1 MRNYIYLINIFLILF
16 ILTFSKETLP
26 QAGQLDTTFGQGG
39 IVTTKFNFGGFNS
52 ASFSTAV
59 QSDGKILAA
68 GASSDQNGNLLTL
81 VRYNLNGTLDNT
93 FGTNGIIV
101 GNTQYGIA
109 KSVAIQSDGK
119 IVAAGCYYNGSDNDF
134 SLVRYKSNGAVD
146 NSFGKNGIVN
156 TKIGTAGDCA
166 NSLVIQNDGELIVGG
181 FSYNGSDNDFTLA
194 RYNTNGDLDTTFGT
208 DGIVITK
215 IGNLDDY
222 ITSLAIQ
229 SNGEI
234 VAAGYTYNG
243 NDYDFAL
250 ARYFPNGALDNS
262 FGNKNGIVITQIGM
276 SSEAAFSVA
285 IQSDRK
291 IVAAGYSNNGNDSD
305 FALVRYNPSGSLDN
319 TFGVNGIV
327 TTQIGASDDGAYSLK
342 IQSDGKI
349 ITAGYYYD
357 GLHND
362 FTLVRYDSNGTL
374 DNSFGSNGIQTTQV
388 RISDSYANSML
399 IQSNGEYVV
408 SGYSNDG
415 SELNFALARYNTN
428 GDLDDSFGT
437 SGIVITQNG
446 TSLDHVNSVA
456 IQGDGKIVAAGDS
469 FNGMGTLFALAR
481 YNVNGTLDNSFGS
494 NGLVT
499 TTIGISHPHDVVNSV
514 AIQSDGK
521 IVAFGSSYHNVQ
533 DVEFALARYN
543 PNGGLDNTFGTNG
556 IVTNA
561 AGVQYVDA
569 SSVLI
574 QGDEKILTTGTSYH
588 GANTDFILIRY
599 NKNGTLDNTFGANG
613 MVTTRITGT
622 DAYAKSAVIQAD
634 KKIVVAGYTYSNTY
648 FTLIRYNENGTLDD
662 SFGISGMVIT
672 PEGDAN
678 SVAIQGDGK
687 IVAAGS
693 YYDGLYYDFALAR
706 YNKNGDLDSSFG
718 ADGIITTQVGANNSN
733 ANSIAIQNDGNII
746 VAGSSNNGSNINFT
760 LVRYS
765 INGTLDTTFGTNGKI
780 TTQVGSSDDF
790 ANFVTIQNDE
800 KIIVAGYSYNNY
812 NYSVFT
818 LARYNSGPTT
828 GIKEENQN
836 AKPITFALE
845 QNYPNP
851 FNPTTKIKY
860 LQSNASYV
868 SLKIYD
874 ILGSKVATLVNE
886 EKSAGSYEV
895 NLNGSNLSSGI
906 YFYKIQAGNFV
917 QTKKM
922 ILLK

>member
-1 MRNYIYLINIFLILF
+1 MKNYIYLINIFSILF

-39 IVTTKFNFGGFNS
+39 IVTTKFNFRGINS

-59 QSDGKILAA
+59 QSDGKIVTA

-101 GNTQYGIA
+101 GYTQNGIA

-134 SLVRYKSNGAVD
+134 SLVRYESNGAVD

-166 NSLVIQNDGELIVGG
+166 NALVIQDDGELIVGG

-215 IGNLDDY
+215 IGTLDDY

-327 TTQIGASDDGAYSLK
+327 TTQIGASDGGAYSLK

-362 FTLVRYDSNGTL
+362 FALVRYGSNGTL

-428 GDLDDSFGT
+428 GDLDDSFGID
-437 SGIVITQNG
+437 GIVITETG
-446 TSLDHVNSVA
+446 FS
-456 IQGDGKIVAAGDS
+456 
-469 FNGMGTLFALAR
+469 R
-481 YNVNGTLDNSFGS
+481 GS
-494 NGLVT
+494 C
-499 TTIGISHPHDVVNSV
+499 
-514 AIQSDGK
+514 
-521 IVAFGSSYHNVQ
+521 
-533 DVEFALARYN
+533 
-543 PNGGLDNTFGTNG
+543 
-556 IVTNA
+556 
-561 AGVQYVDA
+561 
-569 SSVLI
+569 
-574 QGDEKILTTGTSYH
+574 
-588 GANTDFILIRY
+588 
-599 NKNGTLDNTFGANG
+599 
-613 MVTTRITGT
+613 
-622 DAYAKSAVIQAD
+622 
-634 KKIVVAGYTYSNTY
+634 
-648 FTLIRYNENGTLDD
+648 
-662 SFGISGMVIT
+662 
-672 PEGDAN
+672 
-678 SVAIQGDGK
+678 
-687 IVAAGS
+687 
-693 YYDGLYYDFALAR
+693 
-706 YNKNGDLDSSFG
+706 
-718 ADGIITTQVGANNSN
+718 
-733 ANSIAIQNDGNII
+733 
-746 VAGSSNNGSNINFT
+746 
-760 LVRYS
+760 
-765 INGTLDTTFGTNGKI
+765 
-780 TTQVGSSDDF
+780 
-790 ANFVTIQNDE
+790 
-800 KIIVAGYSYNNY
+800 
-812 NYSVFT
+812 
-818 LARYNSGPTT
+818 
-828 GIKEENQN
+828 
-836 AKPITFALE
+836 
-845 QNYPNP
+845 
-851 FNPTTKIKY
+851 
-860 LQSNASYV
+860 
-868 SLKIYD
+868 
-874 ILGSKVATLVNE
+874 
-886 EKSAGSYEV
+886 
-895 NLNGSNLSSGI
+895 
-906 YFYKIQAGNFV
+906 
-917 QTKKM
+917 
-922 ILLK
+922 